1 MNDTVNP
8 FGQPGGQTPTTSPT
22 SPTSPSPTPASPF
35 GQSAANQA
43 GFGAAHTLTT
53 PPQKSHNK
61 LIIGIIGGV
70 LAVAA
75 IVVVVVLI
83 LGMGKPSVDDYD
95 QAYDAT
101 VDLSST
107 ISDVVGDIDFNE
119 DDATQDDMKA
129 MADQVIAAVDTG
141 QGEIDELGKMK
152 AVANDEKAKQ
162 LFDAF
167 NSKYGELSKTVKGL
181 MNNFKQITPVM
192 EAMLEISN
200 ISYSDR
206 DDYAMMASIY
216 QKLAD
221 TASGTTIDNADL
233 KGAVDNIAK
242 ASSAYASYFQQAAN
256 GQYPDYD
263 TISDASDLYYDAQ
276 DTLSDIFSTS
286 DLYDLGNDVD
296 DAQRDL
302 ADYLWGKYDELDK

>member
-35 GQSAANQA
+35 GQPAANQA
-43 GFGAAHTLTT
+43 VGTANTLTT
-53 PPQKSHNK
+53 PPKKSRNK

-70 LAVAA
+70 LAVAV
-75 IVVVVVLI
+75 IVVTVVLI

-167 NSKYGELSKTVKGL
+167 NSKYGELSKTVKDL

-263 TISDASDLYYDAQ
+263 IISDASDLYYDAQ

>member
-8 FGQPGGQTPTTSPT
+8 FGQPGGQTPSTPPT
-22 SPTSPSPTPASPF
+22 SPTSPSPAPASPF
-35 GQSAANQA
+35 GQPAGNQA
-43 GFGAAHTLTT
+43 GFGAANTLTT
-53 PPQKSHNK
+53 PPKKSHNK

-70 LAVAA
+70 LAVAV

-129 MADQVIAAVDTG
+129 MADRVIAAVDTG

-162 LFDAF
+162 LFDTF
-167 NSKYGELSKTVKGL
+167 NSKYGELSKTVKDL

>member
-35 GQSAANQA
+35 GQPAANQA
-43 GFGAAHTLTT
+43 VGTANTLTT
-53 PPQKSHNK
+53 PPKKSRNK

-70 LAVAA
+70 LAVAV
-75 IVVVVVLI
+75 IVVAVVLI

-167 NSKYGELSKTVKGL
+167 NSKYGELSKTVKDL
-181 MNNFKQITPVM
+181 MNSFKQITPVM
-192 EAMLEISN
+192 EVMFEISN
-200 ISYSDR
+200 IGYSDM
-206 DDYAMMASIY
+206 DDYAAMASIY

-221 TASGTTIDNADL
+221 AASGTTIDNADL
-233 KGAVDNIAK
+233 KGAIDNIAK
-242 ASSAYASYFQQAAN
+242 ASAAYASYFQQAAN

-276 DTLSDIFSTS
+276 DTLSDVFSTS

>member
-1 MNDTVNP
+1 MNWV
-8 FGQPGGQTPTTSPT
+8 
-22 SPTSPSPTPASPF
+22 
-35 GQSAANQA
+35 
-43 GFGAAHTLTT
+43 
-53 PPQKSHNK
+53 
-61 LIIGIIGGV
+61 
-70 LAVAA
+70 
-75 IVVVVVLI
+75 
-83 LGMGKPSVDDYD
+83 
-95 QAYDAT
+95 
-101 VDLSST
+101 
-107 ISDVVGDIDFNE
+107 
-119 DDATQDDMKA
+119 
-129 MADQVIAAVDTG
+129 
-141 QGEIDELGKMK
+141 
-152 AVANDEKAKQ
+152 

-167 NSKYGELSKTVKGL
+167 NSKYGELSKTVKDL